1 MSFLYKIGA
10 AAVSAPDSEGV
21 VVKIEVQ
28 QEKPMAAYVIA
39 HLEVIDSEAYAEYRE
54 RLPGMLEAF
63 GGKRLGRGDI
73 VEVIG
78 GETPSGRHRIILMEF
93 QSLEEA
99 RGWHTAPQNSPDY
112 AELRALRNRATNAV
126 LTIISGD

>member
-1 MSFLYKIGA
+1 MA
-10 AAVSAPDSEGV
+10 AFV
-21 VVKIEVQ
+21 VVQMEI
-28 QEKPMAAYVIA
+28 
-39 HLEVIDSEAYAEYRE
+39 IDSEAYAEYRQ

-63 GGKRLGRGDI
+63 GGKLLGRGDV

-78 GETPSGRHRIILMEF
+78 GETPSGRHRMILIEF
-93 QSLEEA
+93 ATVDDA

-126 LTIISGD
+126 LTIVTGD